1 MKRKSPFPSSLP
13 HSVHLESRR
22 MSKTTSSLDSSED
35 PMLLCRTIMPR
46 RSTCFDFCTSAEFG
60 RRTHLCRSSMRAA
73 SRDPRGYFSFD
84 VQPVLLA
91 VFRPR
96 LFQRAGL
103 VLRSDSESAQRQYQ
117 GTHTNVGFCCPTRW
131 PTPAAS
137 DDRCLDVTAGP
148 NPLQH
153 SIQ

>member
-35 PMLLCRTIMPR
+35 PILLCRTIMAAVHLPR
-46 RSTCFDFCTSAEFG
+46 LLHI
-60 RRTHLCRSSMRAA
+60 RRIRAKGPALLRSSMWAG
-73 SRDPRGYFSFD
+73 SRDRRGDFSFD

-91 VFRPR
+91 VFCPR

-103 VLRSDSESAQRQYQ
+103 VLCSDSESAQRQYQ
-117 GTHTNVGFCCPTRW
+117 GTHTNV
-131 PTPAAS
+131 
-137 DDRCLDVTAGP
+137 
-148 NPLQH
+148 
-153 SIQ
+153 